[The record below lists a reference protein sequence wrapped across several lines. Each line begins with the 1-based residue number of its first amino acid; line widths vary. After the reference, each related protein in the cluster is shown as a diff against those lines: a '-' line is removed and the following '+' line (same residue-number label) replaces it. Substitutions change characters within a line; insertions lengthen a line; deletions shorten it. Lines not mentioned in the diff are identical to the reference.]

1 MKLHKTEEKD
11 IKEVNKQENKKISKL
26 VDKKTAKKVFSNLI
40 IAVLVMAY
48 FCIISAVYD
57 NVHETGII
65 GVIKIATMVFLGI
78 ALILIEFA
86 FKRES
91 KTLLIHTFEA
101 LAIALHS
108 LTTVYV
114 TRVFNLDFKGYILV
128 SSYIFS
134 IYYVLKAIIINTKAR
149 KEYLNNLS
157 DISDIVKKEE
167 PTKKEAFKKEK
178 QKEEV
183 QEIIEEPE
191 NEKDEESNII
201 VENDEN
207 EESEEVEI
215 VEQHGPIIEEPKGIV
230 EKNIENV
237 KQAFNEEKT
246 AEVSSKLKN
255 KKLADIRAKLRELQ
269 KQDDEEKNK
278 KIKAESPKL
287 EDQKDEKEEEKKIEN
302 KKKKTT
308 QKASIAKKKTTK
320 KNENQEEETKIDKK
334 ENNVKEEKEQVE
346 PAPKR
351 KRGRPKKE
359 VKKDD

>member
-11 IKEVNKQENKKISKL
+11 IKEANKQENKKISKL

-108 LTTVYV
+108 LTIVYV
-114 TRVFNLDFKGYILV
+114 TRVFNLDFKRYILV

-157 DISDIVKKEE
+157 DISDIVKKDE

-191 NEKDEESNII
+191 NEKEKEK
-201 VENDEN
+201 N
-207 EESEEVEI
+207 EEI
-215 VEQHGPIIEEPKGIV
+215 
-230 EKNIENV
+230 
-237 KQAFNEEKT
+237 EEKT
-246 AEVSSKLKN
+246 AEVSSRFKN

-269 KQDDEEKNK
+269 KQDEEEKNK
-278 KIKAESPKL
+278 EIKAESPIL
-287 EDQKDEKEEEKKIEN
+287 EDQKDEKVEEKKVEN

-308 QKASIAKKKTTK
+308 QKASTAKKKTTK

>member
-11 IKEVNKQENKKISKL
+11 IKEANKQENKKISKL

-108 LTTVYV
+108 LTIVYV
-114 TRVFNLDFKGYILV
+114 TRVFNLDFKRYILV

-157 DISDIVKKEE
+157 DISDIVKKDE

-191 NEKDEESNII
+191 NEKEKEK
-201 VENDEN
+201 N
-207 EESEEVEI
+207 EEI
-215 VEQHGPIIEEPKGIV
+215 
-230 EKNIENV
+230 
-237 KQAFNEEKT
+237 EEKT
-246 AEVSSKLKN
+246 AEVSSRFKN

-269 KQDDEEKNK
+269 KQDEEEKNK
-278 KIKAESPKL
+278 ETKAESTIL
-287 EDQKDEKEEEKKIEN
+287 EDQKDEKVEEKKVEN

-308 QKASIAKKKTTK
+308 QKASTAKKKTTK
-320 KNENQEEETKIDKK
+320 KNENSEEETKIDKK

>member
-11 IKEVNKQENKKISKL
+11 IKEANKQENKKISKL

-57 NVHETGII
+57 NIHETGII

-108 LTTVYV
+108 LTIVYV
-114 TRVFNLDFKGYILV
+114 TRVFNLDFKRYILV

-157 DISDIVKKEE
+157 DISDIVKKDE

-191 NEKDEESNII
+191 NEKEKEK
-201 VENDEN
+201 N
-207 EESEEVEI
+207 EEI
-215 VEQHGPIIEEPKGIV
+215 
-230 EKNIENV
+230 
-237 KQAFNEEKT
+237 EEKT
-246 AEVSSKLKN
+246 AEVSSRFKN

-269 KQDDEEKNK
+269 KQDEEEKNK
-278 KIKAESPKL
+278 EIKAESPIL
-287 EDQKDEKEEEKKIEN
+287 EDQKDEKVEEKKVEN

-308 QKASIAKKKTTK
+308 QKASTAKKKTTK

>member
-11 IKEVNKQENKKISKL
+11 IKEANKQENKKISKL

-157 DISDIVKKEE
+157 DISDIVKKDE

-191 NEKDEESNII
+191 NEKEKEK
-201 VENDEN
+201 N
-207 EESEEVEI
+207 EEI
-215 VEQHGPIIEEPKGIV
+215 
-230 EKNIENV
+230 
-237 KQAFNEEKT
+237 EEKT
-246 AEVSSKLKN
+246 AEVSSRFKN

-269 KQDDEEKNK
+269 KQDEEEKNK
-278 KIKAESPKL
+278 EIKAESPIL
-287 EDQKDEKEEEKKIEN
+287 EDQKDEKVEEKKVEN

-308 QKASIAKKKTTK
+308 QKASTAKKKTTK

>member
-11 IKEVNKQENKKISKL
+11 IKEANKQENKKISKL

-57 NVHETGII
+57 NIHETGII

-108 LTTVYV
+108 LTIVYV
-114 TRVFNLDFKGYILV
+114 TRVFNLDFKRYILV

-157 DISDIVKKEE
+157 DISDIVKKDE

-191 NEKDEESNII
+191 NEK
-201 VENDEN
+201 
-207 EESEEVEI
+207 
-215 VEQHGPIIEEPKGIV
+215 
-230 EKNIENV
+230 EKE
-237 KQAFNEEKT
+237 KNEEKT
-246 AEVSSKLKN
+246 AEVSSRFKN

-269 KQDDEEKNK
+269 KQDEEEKNK
-278 KIKAESPKL
+278 EIKAESPIL
-287 EDQKDEKEEEKKIEN
+287 EDQKDEKVEEKKVEN

-308 QKASIAKKKTTK
+308 PKASTAKKKTTK
-320 KNENQEEETKIDKK
+320 KNENSEEETKIDKK

>member
-11 IKEVNKQENKKISKL
+11 IKEANKQENKKISKL

-57 NVHETGII
+57 NIHETGII

-157 DISDIVKKEE
+157 DISDIVKKDE

-191 NEKDEESNII
+191 NEKEKEK
-201 VENDEN
+201 N
-207 EESEEVEI
+207 EEI
-215 VEQHGPIIEEPKGIV
+215 
-230 EKNIENV
+230 
-237 KQAFNEEKT
+237 EEKT
-246 AEVSSKLKN
+246 AEVSSRFKN

-269 KQDDEEKNK
+269 KQDEEEKNK
-278 KIKAESPKL
+278 EIKAESPIL
-287 EDQKDEKEEEKKIEN
+287 EDQKDEKVEEKKVEN

-308 QKASIAKKKTTK
+308 QKASTAKKKTTK

>member
-157 DISDIVKKEE
+157 DISDIVKKDE

-191 NEKDEESNII
+191 NEKEKEK
-201 VENDEN
+201 N
-207 EESEEVEI
+207 EEI
-215 VEQHGPIIEEPKGIV
+215 
-230 EKNIENV
+230 
-237 KQAFNEEKT
+237 EEKT
-246 AEVSSKLKN
+246 AEVSSRFKN

-269 KQDDEEKNK
+269 KQDEEEKNK
-278 KIKAESPKL
+278 EIKAESPIL
-287 EDQKDEKEEEKKIEN
+287 EDQKDEKVEEKKVEN

-308 QKASIAKKKTTK
+308 QKASTAKKKTTK

>member
-57 NVHETGII
+57 NIHETGII

-108 LTTVYV
+108 LTIVYV
-114 TRVFNLDFKGYILV
+114 TRVFNLDFKRYILV

-157 DISDIVKKEE
+157 DISDIVKKDE

-191 NEKDEESNII
+191 NEKEKEK
-201 VENDEN
+201 N
-207 EESEEVEI
+207 EEI
-215 VEQHGPIIEEPKGIV
+215 
-230 EKNIENV
+230 
-237 KQAFNEEKT
+237 EEKT
-246 AEVSSKLKN
+246 AGVSSRFKN

-269 KQDDEEKNK
+269 KQDEEEKNK
-278 KIKAESPKL
+278 ETKAESTIL
-287 EDQKDEKEEEKKIEN
+287 EDQKDEKVEEKKVEN

-308 QKASIAKKKTTK
+308 QKASTAKKKTTK
-320 KNENQEEETKIDKK
+320 KNENSEEETKIDKK

>member
-57 NVHETGII
+57 NIHETGII

-108 LTTVYV
+108 LTIVYV
-114 TRVFNLDFKGYILV
+114 TRVFNLDFKRYILV

-191 NEKDEESNII
+191 NEKEKEK
-201 VENDEN
+201 N
-207 EESEEVEI
+207 EEI
-215 VEQHGPIIEEPKGIV
+215 
-230 EKNIENV
+230 
-237 KQAFNEEKT
+237 EEKT
-246 AEVSSKLKN
+246 AEVSSRFKN

-269 KQDDEEKNK
+269 KQDEEEKNK
-278 KIKAESPKL
+278 EIKAESPKL
-287 EDQKDEKEEEKKIEN
+287 EDQKDEKVEEKKVEN

-308 QKASIAKKKTTK
+308 QKASTAKKKTTK
-320 KNENQEEETKIDKK
+320 KNENSEEETKIDKK